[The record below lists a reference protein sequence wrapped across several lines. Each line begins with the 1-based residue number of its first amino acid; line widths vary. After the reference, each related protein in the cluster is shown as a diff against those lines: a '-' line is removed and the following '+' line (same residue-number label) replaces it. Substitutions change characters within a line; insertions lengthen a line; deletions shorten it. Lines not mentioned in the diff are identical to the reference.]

1 MMSILDQLTADAL
14 PKVIFLDAM
23 GTLFELKNTVGEI
36 YQQYADKYGVK
47 ADPQA
52 IEQAFIHSFK
62 SAAPLAFS
70 RQELFEIKQQ
80 EFDWWKQVV
89 SVTFTQLGLLANFDD
104 FNAFFS
110 EIYHYFGTGEP
121 WCIFPDTI
129 DSLTRWSDRGI
140 ELGIISNFDSRLLEV
155 LNFLDL
161 DQFFTSITI
170 SSTAGFAKPD
180 ANIFHLALRKHHL
193 APHQAWH
200 IGDSVTEDYTGAKNA
215 GFRSF
220 CLNRQGHSLNIENQL
235 PNLWTLG

>member
-1 MMSILDQLTADAL
+1 MPILDQLTADAL

-47 ADPQA
+47 TDPEA
-52 IEQAFIHSFK
+52 IEQAFIDSFK
-62 SAAPLAFS
+62 SAPPLAFLEA
-70 RQELFEIKQQ
+70 ELPQIKQQ
-80 EFDWWKQVV
+80 EFNWWKQVV
-89 SVTFTQLGLLANFDD
+89 SATFEQLGLLSNFAD
-104 FNAFFS
+104 FNAFFV

-121 WCIFPDTI
+121 WYIFPDTI
-129 DSLTRWSDRGI
+129 DSLTRWSDRKI

-155 LNFLDL
+155 LNHLDL
-161 DQFFTSITI
+161 NQFFTSITI

-180 ANIFHLALRKHHL
+180 VNIFHLALRKHHL

-200 IGDSVTEDYTGAKNA
+200 IGDSVTEDYVGAKNA
-215 GFRSF
+215 GLRSF
-220 CLNRQGHSLNIENQL
+220 CLNRQGHLLNIENQL